1 MSLSVDCYLVVISEK
16 VNILDVLQGESD
28 VLAVGEKLL
37 FKRNLWRFCE
47 SVAKYNVSQ
56 LQKLSH
62 YRYTEKP
69 ENRNRNFY
77 WFKNLQDY
85 GFQWVLSPLVKN
97 IKIQHL
103 LIIFQEQL
111 IDIREDENLLSNFHK
126 ILCIGGEWD

>member
-1 MSLSVDCYLVVISEK
+1 MNLLPNTMCLSYKNSLIID
-16 VNILDVLQGESD
+16 ILK
-28 VLAVGEKLL
+28 KL
-37 FKRNLWRFCE
+37 
-47 SVAKYNVSQ
+47 
-56 LQKLSH
+56 
-62 YRYTEKP
+62 

-126 ILCIGGEWD
+126 ILCIGGGWV